1 MKDLTP
7 EQHQCIVDC
16 SLCDL
21 KRESDESADMD
32 GQLII
37 NPDLQETLAIL
48 FDILCGIICLSSKNA
63 SFLASLFSYFSLVL
77 ISDSSHANTG
87 QYPGQQRSI
96 ALNDPYIY
104 ITILYCPHLNL
115 LKINQCTCRLKCLVK
130 KIHSPSMHRGLLK
143 RKGMEPC

>member
-96 ALNDPYIY
+96 YIY
-104 ITILYCPHLNL
+104 HYFALSSSKTTKNQPMHLSL
-115 LKINQCTCRLKCLVK
+115 A
-130 KIHSPSMHRGLLK
+130 
-143 RKGMEPC
+143 